1 MKKKY
6 LGIKMETDVLSCGKQ
21 TSQKIVFTRKAF
33 KPTHSSIYMNNNPV
47 DLGSAIKYLGTIQN
61 LAYQ

>member
-1 MKKKY
+1 
-6 LGIKMETDVLSCGKQ
+6 METDVLSCGKQ

-33 KPTHSSIYMNNNPV
+33 KPTHPSIYMNNNPV
-47 DLGSAIKYLGTIQN
+47 DLGSAIKYLGTMQN